1 MTESLSTSDILQS
14 GEIQVFGGGV
24 KSLPLLARL
33 LAMTDAAGR
42 QQHHVIITCRLVE
55 PPK

>member
-1 MTESLSTSDILQS
+1 MTESQS

-33 LAMTDAAGR
+33 LAMTDPAGR